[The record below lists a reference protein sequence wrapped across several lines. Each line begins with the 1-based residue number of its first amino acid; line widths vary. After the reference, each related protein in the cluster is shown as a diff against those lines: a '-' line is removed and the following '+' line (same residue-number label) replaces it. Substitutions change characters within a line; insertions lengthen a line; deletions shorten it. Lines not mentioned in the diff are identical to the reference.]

1 MTEYFLPL
9 HDTAEDLFA
18 CNMPERKPSTTM
30 MLPIGANIEFT
41 VLSFSPIFASIVDA
55 MKIVIVEIIAEI
67 NKIKNDRLDSNAI
80 IEYPNNG
87 IGINKMNSTAKNTPI
102 ADEEL

>member
-18 CNMPERKPSTTM
+18 CKIPERKPSTTIIP
-30 MLPIGANIEFT
+30 PIGAPIEFT
-41 VLSFSPIFASIVDA
+41 MFRFNPILASIIDA
-55 MKIVIVEIIAEI
+55 EKIVIVEIIAEI
-67 NKIKNDRLDSNAI
+67 NKVVNDIFDSNAI
-80 IEYPNNG
+80 TEYPNNG

-102 ADEEL
+102 AVDEL

>member
-30 MLPIGANIEFT
+30 ILPIGANIEFT
-41 VLSFSPIFASIVDA
+41 VLSFSPIFVSITDA

-67 NKIKNDRLDSNAI
+67 NKIENDRLDSNAI
-80 IEYPNNG
+80 IEYTNNG
-87 IGINKMNSTAKNTPI
+87 IGINKMNSTAKNTLI